1 MCTSLIN
8 STDTSILQK
17 TATTPT
23 IQHLSESIPTFN
35 RSNEWASTE
44 NKLFQHKFFSGKTA
58 GALCLHTK
66 GKASK
71 LKS

>member
-1 MCTSLIN
+1 M
-8 STDTSILQK
+8 
-17 TATTPT
+17 TPT
-23 IQHLSESIPTFN
+23 IQHLNKSISTFN
-35 RSNEWASTE
+35 RSNESASTE
-44 NKLFQHKFFSGKTA
+44 NQLSQHKFFSGKTA